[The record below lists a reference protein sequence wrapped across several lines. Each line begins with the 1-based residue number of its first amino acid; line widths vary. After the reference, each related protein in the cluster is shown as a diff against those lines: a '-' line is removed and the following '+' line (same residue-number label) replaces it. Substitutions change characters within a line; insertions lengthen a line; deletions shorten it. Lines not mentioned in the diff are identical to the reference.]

1 MEILQVYLK
10 LNMFSQSTKLMIS
23 PTKIAY
29 TEINIRY
36 VFAEHDLYAV
46 LVIYIIIAT
55 EMKKIEMIKLTSVS
69 LSRKLPNQKY

>member
-1 MEILQVYLK
+1 
-10 LNMFSQSTKLMIS
+10 MFSQSTKLVIS

-29 TEINIRY
+29 TEINIRCL
-36 VFAEHDLYAV
+36 FAEHDLYAV

-55 EMKKIEMIKLTSVS
+55 ETKKTEMIKLTSVS